1 MAGHGV
7 SGPVLLTG
15 LLGGWLA
22 ADATAFAQLLVS
34 QPLVGGTL
42 AGWVWG
48 DGLAGMRVGA
58 LLQLFALSGLPLG
71 GRTPDD
77 YATAGVVGPSVALL
91 VSRTVPAPPFS
102 AALVL
107 GVAAG
112 LVVAM
117 AGRPL
122 IRWLRV
128 RNEGLTRWAESEVAD
143 GRVSTLDRAHW
154 LGVMHAFAIGA
165 GFTWIGVTG
174 LTAVARWAIEYD
186 GLAVEHAASLS
197 EPVLWGVGAGL
208 AARQMVPLRKGTALL
223 FLTAL
228 AFWVV
233 LRWLGKP

>member
-1 MAGHGV
+1 M
-7 SGPVLLTG
+7 SPVLVTG

-42 AGWVWG
+42 AGWAWG
-48 DGLAGMRVGA
+48 DVHLGLRVGS

-71 GRTPDD
+71 GRTPED
-77 YATAGVVGPSVALL
+77 YATAGVVGPSVAML
-91 VSRTVPAPPFS
+91 VGNSFPSPSESGT
-102 AALVL
+102 LVL
-107 GVAAG
+107 GVVAG

-122 IRWLRV
+122 VRWMRV
-128 RNEGLTRWAESEVAD
+128 RNEGLTRWAESEVSA
-143 GRVSTLDRAHW
+143 GSVSALDRAHW
-154 LGVMHAFAIGA
+154 LGVAHAFALGA
-165 GFTWIGVTG
+165 GFTWIGTAALG
-174 LTAVARWAIEYD
+174 AVARWAVSYD
-186 GLAVEHAASLS
+186 GLAVERAAAAS

-208 AARQMVPLRKGTALL
+208 AARQMVPVRKGTALL

-233 LRWLGKP
+233 LRWLGQP